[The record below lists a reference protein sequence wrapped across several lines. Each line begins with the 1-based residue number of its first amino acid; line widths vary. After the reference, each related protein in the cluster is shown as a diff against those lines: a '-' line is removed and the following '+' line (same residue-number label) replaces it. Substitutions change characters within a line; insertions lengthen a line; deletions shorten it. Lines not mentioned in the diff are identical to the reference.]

1 LADGGGASL
10 VLVAPRSNP
19 DHSLAVNWRAS
30 VVVGGSPGDDGD
42 LEYDYQLW
50 KEDFGNPGDDEDP
63 DGDGWTVQEEFL
75 LGGSP
80 LGRDELAPD
89 FEIDRAGGFF
99 LGTVTVRAGAG
110 VAVVLESAD
119 DLSQWQ
125 PEAEAIF
132 LGSERRIEGVVV
144 VDRLTFAVPLGLGE
158 RYFRFATAVGQ

>member
-1 LADGGGASL
+1 M
-10 VLVAPRSNP
+10 
-19 DHSLAVNWRAS
+19 
-30 VVVGGSPGDDGD
+30 GGSPGDDGD

-80 LGRDELAPD
+80 LGRDELPAGSRDYFKGLAPD

-99 LGTVTVRAGAG
+99 LGTVTLRAGAG